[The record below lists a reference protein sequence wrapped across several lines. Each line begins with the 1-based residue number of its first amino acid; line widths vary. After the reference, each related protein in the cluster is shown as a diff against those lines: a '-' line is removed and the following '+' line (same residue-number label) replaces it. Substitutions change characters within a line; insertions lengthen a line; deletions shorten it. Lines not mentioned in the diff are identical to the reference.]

1 MRLGR
6 LKALGCLIKR
16 LVFSFRSVG
25 GITEDFGQDSDLNIF
40 IFVNIFFLLLCQ
52 IGHCL
57 YIFFELFFS
66 FINNSLP
73 GRRNVCVRVYV
84 WNSKQE

>member
-40 IFVNIFFLLLCQ
+40 IFVNIFFTIMPNRSLS
-52 IGHCL
+52 IH
-57 YIFFELFFS
+57 FF
-66 FINNSLP
+66 
-73 GRRNVCVRVYV
+73 
-84 WNSKQE
+84 

>member
-40 IFVNIFFLLLCQ
+40 IFVNIFF
-52 IGHCL
+52 
-57 YIFFELFFS
+57 Y
-66 FINNSLP
+66 
-73 GRRNVCVRVYV
+73 YYA
-84 WNSKQE
+84 K